1 MQLNSSF
8 IKIKKIIKCSDKKY
22 AYNKVQIKEFSEI
35 KFNQS
40 KFDLVAQ
47 ATMLLLFKNN
57 RRNILKCN
65 SSFLIFDLEQLYT
78 LIKLS

>member
-1 MQLNSSF
+1 V
-8 IKIKKIIKCSDKKY
+8 KCSSTQALSKSRKSLSAVKKY

-40 KFDLVAQ
+40 KFDLVVQ

-57 RRNILKCN
+57 RRNIFKCRY
-65 SSFLIFDLEQLYT
+65 FLPF
-78 LIKLS
+78 